1 MSEIYFVRHGQ
12 ASFGEKDYD
21 RLSPTGIRQAKLLA
35 QHMVR
40 TGQSFD
46 AVYCGTLLRQRD
58 TAKELIGSFSE
69 HGIDLPELS
78 ISDDFDEVDSLA
90 VWTAQLPMTLGEN
103 PALSADIE
111 RVYSDKKI
119 FQRIYE
125 QVMYRWVSGKFDK
138 PGVPSWSDFKKRVES
153 GICKIMETHGSG
165 RKIIIFTSGGPIS
178 AAVQHS
184 LGLTDRKAIEISWQ
198 IMNASVT
205 RFKYN
210 SRGMM
215 LSVFNDITHM
225 EMEKDKDLITY
236 R

>member
-40 TGQSFD
+40 TGQFFD
-46 AVYCGTLLRQRD
+46 AVYCGTLLRQRN
-58 TAKELIGSFSE
+58 TAKELIDSFSE
-69 HGIDLPELS
+69 RGIDIPELF
-78 ISDDFDEVDSLA
+78 ISGDFDEFDSLA
-90 VWTAQLPMTLGEN
+90 VWTAQIPMMIAEKPT
-103 PALSADIE
+103 LSAE
-111 RVYSDKKI
+111 LESVYSDKKTFQQI
-119 FQRIYE
+119 FE
-125 QVMYRWVSGKFDK
+125 KVMYRWVSGNFDK
-138 PGVPSWSDFKKRVES
+138 PGAPAWSDFKKRVER
-153 GICKIMETHGSG
+153 GICNILETHGSG

-184 LGLTDRKAIEISWQ
+184 LGLTDNKAIEISWQ

-210 SRGMM
+210 SRGIM

-225 EMEKDKDLITY
+225 EMEKDKELITY

>member
-1 MSEIYFVRHGQ
+1 MSELLMVRHGQ

-35 QHMVR
+35 MHMVR

-46 AVYCGTLLRQRD
+46 AVYCGTLLRQIN
-58 TAKELIGSFSE
+58 TAEELIGAFSE
-69 HGIDLPELS
+69 CGIDIPELS
-78 ISDDFDEVDSLA
+78 ISGDFDEYDSLA
-90 VWTAQLPMTLGEN
+90 VWTALIPIMLEEN
-103 PALSADIE
+103 SALSTDLE
-111 RVYSDKKI
+111 RVYSDKKTFQSI
-119 FQRIYE
+119 FE
-125 QVMYRWVSGKFDK
+125 QVMYRWVSGNYDK
-138 PGVPSWSDFKKRVES
+138 HGFPAWSDFKKRVEN
-153 GICKIMETHGSG
+153 GIRKIIETHGQG

-178 AAVQHS
+178 AALQQA
-184 LGLTDRKAIEISWQ
+184 LGLTDGKTIEISWQ

-215 LSVFNDITHM
+215 LSVFNDITHL
-225 EMEKDKDLITY
+225 EMEKDKELITY

>member
-1 MSEIYFVRHGQ
+1 MGEIYFVRHGQ

-46 AVYCGTLLRQRD
+46 AVYCGTLLRQRN
-58 TAKELIGSFSE
+58 TAEELIGAFSE
-69 HGIDLPELS
+69 CGIDIPELS
-78 ISDDFDEVDSLA
+78 ISGDFDEYDSLA
-90 VWTAQLPMTLGEN
+90 VWTALIPIMLEEN
-103 PALSADIE
+103 SALSTDLE
-111 RVYSDKKI
+111 RVYSDKKT
-119 FQRIYE
+119 FQRIFE
-125 QVMYRWVSGKFDK
+125 QVMYRWVSGNFDRA
-138 PGVPSWSDFKKRVES
+138 GIPSWSDFKKRVGS
-153 GICKIMETHGSG
+153 GICKIIETHGPG

-178 AAVQHS
+178 AAVQQT
-184 LGLTDRKAIEISWQ
+184 LGLTDGKTIEISWQ

-215 LSVFNDITHM
+215 LSVFNDITHL
-225 EMEKDKDLITY
+225 EMEKDKELITY

>member
-1 MSEIYFVRHGQ
+1 MGEIYFVRHGQ

-46 AVYCGTLLRQRD
+46 AVYCGTLLRQRN

-69 HGIDLPELS
+69 RCIDIPELS
-78 ISDDFDEVDSLA
+78 ISGDFDEFDSLA
-90 VWTAQLPMTLGEN
+90 VWTAQIPMMLGEN
-103 PALSADIE
+103 PALSADLE
-111 RVYSDKKI
+111 RVYSDKKT
-119 FQRIYE
+119 FQRIFE
-125 QVMYRWVSGKFDK
+125 QVMYRCVSGNFDK
-138 PGVPSWSDFKKRVES
+138 PGVPSWSDFKKRVGS
-153 GICKIMETHGSG
+153 GICKIMETYGSG

-178 AAVQHS
+178 AAVQRA
-184 LGLTDRKAIEISWQ
+184 LGLTDSKAIEISWQ

-225 EMEKDKDLITY
+225 EMEKDKALITY